1 MTTEQEK
8 LRQKFVSAIITLN
21 IVQRFIK
28 EQFDM
33 DEDEVAAKLVTDLA
47 TTRDIFVELY
57 EDWRAHLGD
66 PVEVKPSLI
75 ARELR
80 QLADKLEQGDS
91 DETD

>member
-21 IVQRFIK
+21 IVTHFVGEK
-28 EQFDM
+28 FDLE
-33 DEDEVAAKLVTDLA
+33 EDELAAKLVKDLA
-47 TTRDIFVELY
+47 TAREIFFEIY

-80 QLADKLEQGDS
+80 QLADRLEEGDL